1 MRPKVGVALAVHNS
15 CAQTRNCLE
24 ALFSSDYGN
33 LHVVVVDDGSSDGT
47 WEMLQQ
53 DYPKAIA
60 LRGDGNLWWT
70 GATNWAVREC
80 LQAGCEFV
88 LLLNPD
94 VIVEPTTISTLVSNS
109 ISLGMAIV
117 TPVVL
122 DYDNPEV
129 IWEAGHTWGPMIEK
143 FPVIWSGGY
152 IYKHGTK
159 VSRLP
164 KAPYSTVSVVGRGG
178 LIPQIAFEVRGLFDG
193 KRFPHYG
200 ADGDLALRAWR
211 ARYPMYIVPTAR
223 VLLHTDQT
231 GMRVPR
237 SFSEAI
243 QHYGRYLLSRK
254 HGEAVKVLYF
264 LNIKNLPVHAA
275 IPSYLF
281 MLVLNTFRYWQ
292 KFVQAR
298 RHQS

>member
-1 MRPKVGVALAVHNS
+1 
-15 CAQTRNCLE
+15 
-24 ALFSSDYGN
+24 
-33 LHVVVVDDGSSDGT
+33 
-47 WEMLQQ
+47 MLQR
-53 DYPKAIA
+53 DYPDVIA

-109 ISLGMAIV
+109 MSLDMAIV

-129 IWEAGHTWGPMIEK
+129 IWEAGHTWGPVVER
-143 FPVIWSGGY
+143 FPVIWAARY
-152 IYKHGTK
+152 MYKHGAK

-164 KAPYSTVSVVGRGG
+164 KTPYSTVSVVGRGG
-178 LIPQIAFEVRGLFDG
+178 LIPRIAFETLGLFDEQ
-193 KRFPHYG
+193 RFPHYG
-200 ADGDLALRAWR
+200 ADGDLAKRAWR
-211 ARYPMYIVPTAR
+211 AGHPMYIVPLAR

-231 GMRVPR
+231 GRMVPESLR
-237 SFSEAI
+237 EAI
-243 QHYGRYLLSRK
+243 WQYGRYLLSRK
-254 HGEAVKVLYF
+254 HGEAIRTLYF
-264 LNIKNLPVHAA
+264 LCMKNLPMYAA

-281 MLVLNTFRYWQ
+281 GLALNTFRYWQ
-292 KFVQAR
+292 RFVKAKR
-298 RHQS
+298 RLRGGSQDVR